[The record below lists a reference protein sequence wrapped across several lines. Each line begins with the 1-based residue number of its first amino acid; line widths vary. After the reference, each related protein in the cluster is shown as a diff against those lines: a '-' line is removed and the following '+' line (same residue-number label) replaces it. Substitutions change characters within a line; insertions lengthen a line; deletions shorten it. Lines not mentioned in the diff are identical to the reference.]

1 MISKCYPIERAGNN
15 MEVLRK
21 PENSQDMEQL
31 TGTRGLFQVETEK
44 RGTGQGRK
52 TELGYLGDGRE
63 M

>member
-1 MISKCYPIERAGNN
+1 